1 MSHIYLISPS
11 GAVLDK
17 AGLKRAL
24 TRFKSMGHEVEL
36 DADILTRHQRFAG
49 DDATRLQAFARA
61 AASGADAVMI
71 TRGGYGLTRVLPQL
85 PYAAIAKSIQKGTR
99 WLGFSDFTAFALAAM
114 SKRQVTTWA
123 GPAMIESFG
132 GQDSPHP
139 ITQACFEDWISGS
152 TEGTGWRIGKDDPS
166 NFVHEHL
173 TLWGGNLA
181 MVTALLGTPYMPHVS
196 KGALFLEDVAEP
208 AYRVERMLTQLALSG
223 VLAQQKVI
231 FLGHFSQMA
240 KGPLDTGYGMPQVV
254 QWLRANTK
262 AKVITGMPFG
272 HVPGRIIVPVGACVD
287 VAVQGRECLVLWGHD
302 HPHD

>member
-17 AGLKRAL
+17 AGLRRAL
-24 TRFKSMGHEVEL
+24 ARFKAMGHEVET
-36 DADILTRHQRFAG
+36 DPEILTRHQRFAG

-71 TRGGYGLTRVLPQL
+71 TRGGYGLTRVLPHL
-85 PYAAIAKSIQKGTR
+85 PYAAIDKSIKKGTR
-99 WLGFSDFTAFALAAM
+99 WMGFSDFTAFSLAM
-114 SKRQVTTWA
+114 LSQRQVTTWA

-132 GQDSPHP
+132 GEDDPHP
-139 ITQACFEDWISGS
+139 ITQACFEDWISGA
-152 TEGTGWRIGKDDPS
+152 TEGTGWRIGKDDPTD
-166 NFVHEHL
+166 FVHENL

-181 MVTALLGTPYMPHVS
+181 MVCALLGTPYMPQVS

-240 KGPLDTGYGMPQVV
+240 KGPLDKGYGMQQVV
-254 QWLRANTK
+254 QWLRAHTK

-272 HVPGRIIVPVGACVD
+272 HVPGRVIVPVGGIVD
-287 VAVQGRECLVLWGHD
+287 VAVQDRECLVLWSHD
-302 HPHD
+302 HD